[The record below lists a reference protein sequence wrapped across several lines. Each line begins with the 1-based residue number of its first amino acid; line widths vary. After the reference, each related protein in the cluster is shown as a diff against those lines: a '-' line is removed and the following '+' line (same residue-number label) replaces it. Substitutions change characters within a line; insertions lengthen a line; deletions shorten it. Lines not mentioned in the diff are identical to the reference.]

1 MTRIKGKASVVALL
15 IFNAALLTA
24 ILSHLLFNMPAG
36 LASRPAQVTA
46 VAAPIIVEPDTAAEL
61 DPEQVLC
68 LAMNVY
74 FEARGESLTGKLAVA
89 QVTMNRVNSSD
100 KPVTVCSVIRENRQF
115 SWYKKSQ
122 VPTVVL
128 YSRQGEVIEQN
139 LEAWA
144 QSQMVAVT
152 VMTMKTR
159 DVTQGA
165 THFYNPDKAR
175 PKWRKSFPVVAQIG
189 RHLFLRDNT
198 SI

>member
-1 MTRIKGKASVVALL
+1 MTRIKGQASVVALL

-24 ILSHLLFNMPAG
+24 ILSHLLYNQKPT
-36 LASRPAQVTA
+36 QVSQTFA
-46 VAAPIIVEPDTAAEL
+46 VPTGPIIVEPQTAAVL

-74 FEARGESLTGKLAVA
+74 FEARGEPLTGKIAVA
-89 QVTMNRVNSSD
+89 QVTMNRVNQSV
-100 KPVTVCSVIRENRQF
+100 KRNVCAIVKQDSQF
-115 SWYKKSQ
+115 SWYNARK

-139 LEAWA
+139 LEAWT

-152 VMTMKTR
+152 VMTMQTR
-159 DVTQGA
+159 DVTSGA

-175 PKWRKSFPVVAQIG
+175 PVWRTKYPVVAEIG
-189 RHLFLRDNT
+189 NHLFLRAILPST
-198 SI
+198 